1 MEHTEDEPQ
10 VQLATRI
17 PKELHRMLLLHCV
30 SSGILLKDFVTMA
43 LREKLAASS
52 GTPVAVRVKGYS
64 RNRR

>member
-17 PKELHRMLLLHCV
+17 PKELHRMLMLHCV

-43 LREKLAASS
+43 LREKLAWSSAAASAES
-52 GTPVAVRVKGYS
+52 LP
-64 RNRR
+64 RRS